1 MGDRDAPSS
10 LTQPSP
16 VSVSEAAVFETPT
29 LRRTKP
35 VVQSAPLP
43 AALSTQ
49 QPAAAVAV
57 AAEEPVADGDA
68 DGATAAASRPAEM
81 LQHATPAEAAV
92 GGAAKPPP
100 KVVSIKTVPT
110 HIIPS
115 VPFPDQDAEYETS
128 ESEDAEDYKKGGYHV
143 VRIGETFKNGRY
155 RVLQKLGWGHFSTVW
170 LCLDSQTSRYCAVKV
185 QKSAPHYAEAAKDEI
200 RLLNDLR
207 ANLPSVTGFVTPGA
221 QAAPPV
227 VELLDSFEHEGP
239 NGRHVC
245 LAFELLGKS
254 LLSLV
259 KRFNYRG
266 VPIPLIKVIA
276 RQILEGLDYS
286 HSVCGIIHTDIKPE
300 NVLFVPHPSEIMDLH
315 ARTDAA
321 LAAEEAAVAGN
332 RAKRRVR
339 RSSLAASGKSQ
350 GASSG
355 LTTPVSPPTP
365 SFPADVP
372 TAKAGASGSTDSGD
386 WGGPGSEIASFLNLC
401 DGPGS
406 LSGANSTATS
416 LSASSGDRQS
426 DSGSD
431 SDGDGDRDAKQD
443 SGSPAENSEAARGA
457 AVAAA
462 AKFSALYNPNPDLAF
477 ASGCIKVV
485 DFGNAC
491 WVDKHFTEDI
501 QTRQYRAPEVI
512 LGAGYDTSADI
523 WSVATLLFELATGD
537 FLFDPHSDK
546 DYDRDEDHLALMM
559 ELLGPLPPSLIEKG
573 QYSREFFTRS
583 GELRHIRRLNFWSLR
598 DVLGEKYKLPPEDA
612 VGLAQF
618 LAPMLIFDPAQRAT
632 AAEALLHPFVN
643 DENTVAGASGHWASP
658 QEHDRLRNGTGERM
672 PSMPPQV
679 TGRVRVLPDAEAV
692 PPVPTPAAAAAVGAA
707 VGTG

>member
-1 MGDRDAPSS
+1 MSVRELCATGHFTFCRCCVQLYRVVTNAHFLFSHALCFSCP
-10 LTQPSP
+10 LT
-16 VSVSEAAVFETPT
+16 
-29 LRRTKP
+29 
-35 VVQSAPLP
+35 
-43 AALSTQ
+43 
-49 QPAAAVAV
+49 
-57 AAEEPVADGDA
+57 
-68 DGATAAASRPAEM
+68 
-81 LQHATPAEAAV
+81 
-92 GGAAKPPP
+92 
-100 KVVSIKTVPT
+100 
-110 HIIPS
+110 
-115 VPFPDQDAEYETS
+115 
-128 ESEDAEDYKKGGYHV
+128 GGYHV
-143 VRIGETFKNGRY
+143 VRIGETFKDGRY

-170 LCLDSQTSRYCAVKV
+170 LCLDIETSRYCAVKV

-207 ANLPSVTGFVTPGA
+207 ANLPSVTGFEVPGA

-321 LAAEEAAVAGN
+321 LAAEEAAAASK
-332 RAKRRVR
+332 RAKRRLR
-339 RSSLAASGKSQ
+339 RSPVEAPGESHGTSG
-350 GASSG
+350 GSS
-355 LTTPVSPPTP
+355 TPLSPSSP
-365 SFPADVP
+365 SP
-372 TAKAGASGSTDSGD
+372 STDAAAADGRAGD
-386 WGGPGSEIASFLNLC
+386 EC
-401 DGPGS
+401 M
-406 LSGANSTATS
+406 NSAATS
-416 LSASSGDRQS
+416 QSASNADKQS
-426 DSGSD
+426 DRDGD
-431 SDGDGDRDAKQD
+431 SNGDGDRAHEKDCASSAEDAED
-443 SGSPAENSEAARGA
+443 AREA

-512 LGAGYDTSADI
+512 LGASYDTSADI

-612 VGLAQF
+612 VGLSQF
-618 LAPMLIFDPAQRAT
+618 LAPMLIFDPAQRST

-643 DENTVAGASGHWASP
+643 DESTVAGASGHWASP
-658 QEHDRLRNGTGERM
+658 QEHDQLRNGTGERL

-679 TGRVRVLPDAEAV
+679 MSRVRILPDEDPA
-692 PPVPTPAAAAAVGAA
+692 PQVPTPGAASAVGAA

>member
-1 MGDRDAPSS
+1 M
-10 LTQPSP
+10 
-16 VSVSEAAVFETPT
+16 
-29 LRRTKP
+29 
-35 VVQSAPLP
+35 
-43 AALSTQ
+43 
-49 QPAAAVAV
+49 
-57 AAEEPVADGDA
+57 
-68 DGATAAASRPAEM
+68 
-81 LQHATPAEAAV
+81 
-92 GGAAKPPP
+92 
-100 KVVSIKTVPT
+100 
-110 HIIPS
+110 
-115 VPFPDQDAEYETS
+115 
-128 ESEDAEDYKKGGYHV
+128 
-143 VRIGETFKNGRY
+143 
-155 RVLQKLGWGHFSTVW
+155 W
-170 LCLDSQTSRYCAVKV
+170 LCLDSETSRYCAVKV

-207 ANLPSVTGFVTPGA
+207 ANLPSVTGFAAPGA
-221 QAAPPV
+221 PSAPPV

-300 NVLFVPHPSEIMDLH
+300 NVLFVPHPSEIMELH
-315 ARTDAA
+315 ARTDVA
-321 LAAEEAAVAGN
+321 LAAEEEAAVAGN

-339 RSSLAASGKSQ
+339 RSSGKSQ

-355 LTTPVSPPTP
+355 LTTPVSPSTPTL
-365 SFPADVP
+365 PADAAV
-372 TAKAGASGSTDSGD
+372 AKAGTSGSTDSGD
-386 WGGPGSEIASFLNLC
+386 WGVPGSEIACFLDRC

-406 LSGANSTATS
+406 PSGPTSTATS
-416 LSASSGDRQS
+416 VSASSGDRQS

-431 SDGDGDRDAKQD
+431 SDSDGDRADKRD
-443 SGSPAENSEAARGA
+443 DGSPTEDSEAARGA

-462 AKFSALYNPNPDLAF
+462 VKFSALYNPNLDLAF

-512 LGAGYDTSADI
+512 LGASYSTSADI

-559 ELLGPLPPSLIEKG
+559 ELLGPLPQSLIEKG

-618 LAPMLIFDPAQRAT
+618 LAPMLIFEPAQRAT

-643 DENTVAGASGHWASP
+643 DESTVAGALGHWASP

-679 TGRVRVLPDAEAV
+679 TGRVTVLPDAAAV
-692 PPVPTPAAAAAVGAA
+692 PPVRTPAAATAVGAA
-707 VGTG
+707 IGTG

>member
-1 MGDRDAPSS
+1 MGDREPPS

-16 VSVSEAAVFETPT
+16 VSVAEAAVFATPT

-35 VVQSAPLP
+35 AVHTPPLP

-49 QPAAAVAV
+49 QPLAAVPV
-57 AAEEPVADGDA
+57 TAEEPVVHDDADGDT
-68 DGATAAASRPAEM
+68 TAATRPAEK
-81 LQHATPAEAAV
+81 LPQAVSADAAV
-92 GGAAKPPP
+92 GGAAKPPK
-100 KVVSIKTVPT
+100 KVVAIKAAPT

-170 LCLDSQTSRYCAVKV
+170 LCLDIEMSRYCAVKV

-207 ANLPSVTGFVTPGA
+207 ANLPSVTGFEVPGA

-300 NVLFVPHPSEIMDLH
+300 NVLFVPHPSEIMDLQ
-315 ARTDAA
+315 ARTSAA
-321 LAAEEAAVAGN
+321 LAEEEAATASK
-332 RAKRRVR
+332 RARRR
-339 RSSLAASGKSQ
+339 RRRPPVKARGESHGT
-350 GASSG
+350 SSG
-355 LTTPVSPPTP
+355 LTTPRSPSSSSSPTD
-365 SFPADVP
+365 AAATDGRG
-372 TAKAGASGSTDSGD
+372 GATFSGD
-386 WGGPGSEIASFLNLC
+386 CGGPGAETVRFLDRR

-406 LSGANSTATS
+406 PHGAKSAATS
-416 LSASSGDRQS
+416 QSGSNAGRQS
-426 DSGSD
+426 DID
-431 SDGDGDRDAKQD
+431 SDGDGNSDCADETDCA
-443 SGSPAENSEAARGA
+443 SPAEDTEDAREA

-462 AKFSALYNPNPDLAF
+462 ARFSALYNPNPDLAF

-512 LGAGYDTSADI
+512 LGASYDTSADI

-612 VGLAQF
+612 VGLSQF
-618 LAPMLIFDPAQRAT
+618 LAPMLIFDPAQRST

-643 DENTVAGASGHWASP
+643 DESTVAGASGHWASP
-658 QEHDRLRNGTGERM
+658 LEHDRLRNGTGERL

-679 TGRVRVLPDAEAV
+679 MSRVRILPDADPA
-692 PPVPTPAAAAAVGAA
+692 PQAPTPGTASTVGAA